1 LSLDC
6 LRPLGPNQWAILVPL
21 GKLKTERWVPVDSFV
36 CQLVARLRA
45 LRAHDASCKIKDF
58 LVSPTRSRKT
68 LICDLRATLHQIAAA
83 VGISTRIVPHQFRH
97 YAGFRT
103 IPGEASS
110 GCRSACQCWGPAHSV
125 VPVPGI
131 VLITGL

>member
-1 LSLDC
+1 MAS
-6 LRPLGPNQWAILVPL
+6 PG
-21 GKLKTERWVPVDSFV
+21 
-36 CQLVARLRA
+36 RLA
-45 LRAHDASCKIKDF
+45 KSKDF
-58 LVSPTRSRKT
+58 LLLRVGGRFALFQMLRLALADAAKRAGCTDSKPISPHR
-68 LICDLRATLHQIAAA
+68 L
-83 VGISTRIVPHQFRH
+83 RH